1 MSGTAAWFA
10 LGTFCAEDEAS
21 FPALVS
27 ARGVLDLRDRLGSN
41 VSTGSLFADWPASL
55 ESLRA
60 IAADGAVPWRSG
72 EGLRPLPPVDP
83 PGQLFCAGANYGRH
97 LRQMVISMGRDANP
111 GRAQAELEAEA
122 EVAVKERLDSGLP
135 FVFTVAPSAL
145 SGATDDVVLWGPGHQ
160 HDWELE
166 LAVVI
171 GRGGWQIPEDDALEH
186 VAGYTI
192 ANDISTRDVMN
203 RPNFPMTDFLM
214 TKGRP
219 TFKPVG
225 PYVVPREFVPDYRA
239 LRIRL
244 SVNGEVMQD
253 EGCDDMIYGVERLV
267 SYVSS
272 VAILRPG
279 DILLTGSPAGNA
291 GHHGA
296 RWLRPGDVIDA
307 SISGLGE
314 HRYRCVT
321 PPGEHPD
328 AATIPIGRESRHD

>member
-1 MSGTAAWFA
+1 MNATAAWFA
-10 LGTFCAEDEAS
+10 LGTFRAEDGAS

-27 ARGVLDLRDRLGSN
+27 TRGVLDLRDRLGSI
-41 VSTGSLFADWPASL
+41 VSTGELLADWPASVV
-55 ESLRA
+55 SLQS
-60 IAADGAVPWRSG
+60 IVADGGGRWRSG
-72 EGLRPLPPVDP
+72 EGLRPLVPVDP
-83 PGQLFCAGANYGRH
+83 PSQLFCAGANSGRH

-111 GRAQAELEAEA
+111 TRAQAELEAEA
-122 EVAVKERLDSGLP
+122 EVAVKERVDSGVP

-145 SGATDDVVLWGPGHQ
+145 SGATDEIVLWGPGRQ

-171 GRGGWQIPEDDALEH
+171 GRGGWRIPEADALEH

-239 LRIRL
+239 LRIKL

-267 SYVSS
+267 SYVST
-272 VAILRPG
+272 VTILRPG

-291 GHHGA
+291 GHHGG
-296 RWLRPGDVIDA
+296 RWLRPGDVIEA

-314 HRYRCVT
+314 HCCRCVA
-321 PPGEHPD
+321 PPDEH
-328 AATIPIGRESRHD
+328 AHAGTIRTGRESSHG